1 MIEKITL
8 YLITLLVY
16 VPGLV
21 YAIKIEKI
29 SRYPI
34 LLFCFIGMFIFNAL
48 GSIFIMFPDLFT
60 RTNFFSY
67 KYILMLNLQAIIFY
81 GVTFIYFH
89 LKKKSYPKKVC
100 QLTFVDKLLRY
111 FLIVMVGIFLGLFFW
126 QVGNPPLLE
135 ILTGNLDSYSK
146 IISYRT
152 EKVYSNKYG
161 ILPIMGLYVL
171 PILTA
176 VYIFAESSLKKKRS
190 YYDYLLIFGC
200 IFIVALPG
208 GKGNILDIVT
218 ALFIAYLLLGGT
230 RGVPKARKPIVY
242 AQLLFWLSVALMPVA
257 ILYKFYYS
265 TVVSGVEIFKSFV
278 YRIVGVYS
286 ESMAATVAYTETKG
300 FLEGIT
306 FPRFKGFLHTS
317 QPIDLGEVMSQ
328 FIFNSVNP
336 EGSVPVSA
344 LAEGYINFGWI
355 GFILITIITFI
366 LIILLQ
372 ETLNSIPQNLL
383 TFSLIVSYCLF
394 ATKISQISIFAFIL
408 QPSFTL
414 LFALIIGMRYLFFW
428 FYSEIK
434 IQKAQLRS
442 QR

>member
-1 MIEKITL
+1 MIEKIAL
-8 YLITLLVY
+8 YLITLFVY
-16 VPGLV
+16 VPGLI
-21 YAIKIEKI
+21 YALKIEKI

-81 GVTFIYFH
+81 GVNLIYFH
-89 LKKKSYPKKVC
+89 FKKKSYPKKVC
-100 QLTFVDKLLRY
+100 KITFVDKLLRY
-111 FLIVMVGIFLGLFFW
+111 FLIFMVGIFLGIFFW
-126 QVGNPPLLE
+126 KVGNPPLLE

-161 ILPIMGLYVL
+161 ILPVMSLYVL

-328 FIFNSVNP
+328 FIFNS
-336 EGSVPVSA
+336 EGSAPVSA
-344 LAEGYINFGWI
+344 FAEGYINFGWI

-372 ETLNSIPQNLL
+372 ETLKSIPQNML
-383 TFSLIVSYCLF
+383 TFSLLVSYCMF

-408 QPSFTL
+408 EPSFTL
-414 LFALIIGMRYLFFW
+414 LFALIIGMRYLFFL

-434 IQKAQLRS
+434 NQKAQLRS

>member
-1 MIEKITL
+1 
-8 YLITLLVY
+8 
-16 VPGLV
+16 
-21 YAIKIEKI
+21 
-29 SRYPI
+29 
-34 LLFCFIGMFIFNAL
+34 
-48 GSIFIMFPDLFT
+48 
-60 RTNFFSY
+60 
-67 KYILMLNLQAIIFY
+67 MLNLQAIIFY

-265 TVVSGVEIFKSFV
+265 TVLSGVEIFKSFV

-306 FPRFKGFLHTS
+306 FPRFKGLLHTS
-317 QPIDLGEVMSQ
+317 QPIDSGEVMSQ
-328 FIFNSVNP
+328 FIFNSVKP

-344 LAEGYINFGWI
+344 FAEGYINFGWI

-366 LIILLQ
+366 LIILFQ

-414 LFALIIGMRYLFFW
+414 LFALIIGMRYIFFW
-428 FYSEIK
+428 FCSEIK
-434 IQKAQLRS
+434 IQKSQLRS
-442 QR
+442 QKEI